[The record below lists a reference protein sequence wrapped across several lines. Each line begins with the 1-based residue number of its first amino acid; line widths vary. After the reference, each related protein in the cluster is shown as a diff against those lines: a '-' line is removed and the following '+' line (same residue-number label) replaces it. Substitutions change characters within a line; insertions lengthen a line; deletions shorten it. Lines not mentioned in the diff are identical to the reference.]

1 MTLFLSAVILLVWL
15 ENKGKPNMTTATLAT
30 YTVTCV
36 CELSTMTTVTGCKTW
51 KQAAKKAKSNIQDI
65 EVNSTFMVETN
76 WLKLTEDDCSDY
88 DNGEWEV
95 TQKAEIILAVQVK
108 ATDWKQATNEAMT
121 LAQNDLEIISDD
133 DVNVI
138 WRRVTEDM
146 VD

>member
-1 MTLFLSAVILLVWL
+1 MAI
-15 ENKGKPNMTTATLAT
+15 ATLTT

-36 CELSTMTTVTGCKTW
+36 CELSTLTTVTGCKTW
-51 KQAAKKAKSNIQDI
+51 KQAAKKAKSNQDI
-65 EVNSTFMVETN
+65 EINSAFIVETD

-95 TQKAEIILAVQVK
+95 TQKAEINLAVPVE
-108 ATDWKQATNEAMT
+108 ATDWKQAATKAMIV
-121 LAQNDLEIISDD
+121 AQNDLEIISES
-133 DVNVI
+133 DVDLI

>member
-1 MTLFLSAVILLVWL
+1 M
-15 ENKGKPNMTTATLAT
+15 ATELTT

-36 CELSTMTTVTGCKTW
+36 CELSTTTVTGCTTW
-51 KQAAKKAKSNIQDI
+51 KQAAKKAKSSIQDI
-65 EVNSTFMVETN
+65 EINSTFIVETD

-88 DNGEWEV
+88 GNGEWEV
-95 TQKAEIILAVQVK
+95 TQKAEIVLAVQVK
-108 ATDWKQATNEAMT
+108 ATDWKQAATEAMT
-121 LAQNDLEIISDD
+121 VAQIDLEIISDD